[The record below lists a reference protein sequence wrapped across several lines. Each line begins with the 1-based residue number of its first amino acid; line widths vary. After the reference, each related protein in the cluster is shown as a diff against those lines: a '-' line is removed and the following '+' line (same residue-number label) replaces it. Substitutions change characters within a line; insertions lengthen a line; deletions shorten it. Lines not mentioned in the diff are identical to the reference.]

1 MSVVLEVVSAVL
13 AIAGALLALVAAV
26 GLHRLGDTRSRM
38 HAATKPASLGV
49 LLCSMGAVLQLDQA
63 SSITKV
69 IVIVV
74 LQLVTA
80 PVGAHMLARALT
92 SSGDAQHTSSTE
104 S

>member
-1 MSVVLEVVSAVL
+1 MSAVVEVTSAVL

-38 HAATKPASLGV
+38 HAATKPATLGV
-49 LLCSMGAVLQLDQA
+49 LLCSIGAVLQLDQV

-74 LQLVTA
+74 LQLITA

-92 SSGDAQHTSSTE
+92 SSGESESTSRTQR
-104 S
+104 

>member
-1 MSVVLEVVSAVL
+1 MSAVLEVVSAVL

-26 GLHRLGDTRSRM
+26 GLHRLADTRSRM
-38 HAATKPASLGV
+38 HAATKPATLGV
-49 LLCSMGAVLQLDQA
+49 LLCSMGAVLQLDQV

-69 IVIVV
+69 VVIVV

-92 SSGDAQHTSSTE
+92 SNDESEHTSRTQS
-104 S
+104 